1 MVRSSIDPMS
11 DPQISI
17 DPRIDARRAAVLR
30 AQGRRRLNLM
40 ASLVVVGA
48 LVAVTWLSLQ
58 SPFLDLDH
66 IRVQPLV
73 KGKSTTHLLLQTVEQ
88 ASGLRRGEPLFKTDL
103 AFARRGVLALPWV
116 KDVEVTKEWPGT
128 VTLKVSERVPVAG
141 VRAIGSGWML
151 VDQEGHQLE
160 VIPDM
165 VPGVVPVEG
174 TMPVGKPGK
183 IVESD
188 GLAALALV
196 EALDPTLRAS
206 VMRVV
211 FSEGP
216 SLVAVLRPGEGGEEV
231 EVRFGSPVDLKMKAV
246 DLSTI
251 LANVDI
257 RDIAVLDVRVPGT
270 PAVIRG
276 R

>member
-1 MVRSSIDPMS
+1 
-11 DPQISI
+11 
-17 DPRIDARRAAVLR
+17 
-30 AQGRRRLNLM
+30 
-40 ASLVVVGA
+40 
-48 LVAVTWLSLQ
+48 
-58 SPFLDLDH
+58 
-66 IRVQPLV
+66 
-73 KGKSTTHLLLQTVEQ
+73 
-88 ASGLRRGEPLFKTDL
+88 
-103 AFARRGVLALPWV
+103 GVLALPWV

-216 SLVAVLRPGEGGEEV
+216 SLGAVLRPGEGGEEV

-270 PAVIRG
+270 PAVIR
-276 R
+276 RR

>member
-1 MVRSSIDPMS
+1 MS

-17 DPRIDARRAAVLR
+17 DPRIDARRVAVLR

-40 ASLVVVGA
+40 ASLVVVGV
-48 LVAVTWLSLQ
+48 LVAVTWASLQ

-66 IRVQPLV
+66 IRVKPLV
-73 KGKSTTHLLLQTVEQ
+73 KGKPATHLLLQTVEQ

-103 AFARRGVLALPWV
+103 AFARLGVLALPWV

-151 VDQEGHQLE
+151 VDQEGYQLE

-216 SLVAVLRPGEGGEEV
+216 SLGAVLRPGEGGEEV

-270 PAVIRG
+270 PAVIR
-276 R
+276 RR

>member
-1 MVRSSIDPMS
+1 
-11 DPQISI
+11 
-17 DPRIDARRAAVLR
+17 
-30 AQGRRRLNLM
+30 
-40 ASLVVVGA
+40 
-48 LVAVTWLSLQ
+48 
-58 SPFLDLDH
+58 
-66 IRVQPLV
+66 
-73 KGKSTTHLLLQTVEQ
+73 
-88 ASGLRRGEPLFKTDL
+88 
-103 AFARRGVLALPWV
+103 
-116 KDVEVTKEWPGT
+116 
-128 VTLKVSERVPVAG
+128 
-141 VRAIGSGWML
+141 
-151 VDQEGHQLE
+151 
-160 VIPDM
+160 M

-216 SLVAVLRPGEGGEEV
+216 SLGAVLRPGEGGEEV

-270 PAVIRG
+270 PAVIR
-276 R
+276 RR